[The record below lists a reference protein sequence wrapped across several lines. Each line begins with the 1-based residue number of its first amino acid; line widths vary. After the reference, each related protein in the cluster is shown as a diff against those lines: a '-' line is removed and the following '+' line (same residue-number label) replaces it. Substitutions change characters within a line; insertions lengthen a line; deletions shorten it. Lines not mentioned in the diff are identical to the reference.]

1 MYALENIMLSIK
13 NEVLDA
19 VFVNKLYIKF
29 DGKYLLEGNCR
40 ANLIFFF
47 KKFLLQRKC
56 AYLNVS
62 VFYFYLIS
70 RILKFLQVKHWLD
83 IVHSHL
89 YTTMD
94 TPNRTA
100 REKKMLIC
108 KFRISTHTKLPL
120 GILKPNFMNS
130 Y

>member
-1 MYALENIMLSIK
+1 MYALENITLSIK

-29 DGKYLLEGNCR
+29 DGKYLLEGKCR
-40 ANLIFFF
+40 ANLIFL

-62 VFYFYLIS
+62 IFYFYLIS
-70 RILKFLQVKHWLD
+70 RILKFLQLKHRLG

-94 TPNRTA
+94 TPKRTA

-108 KFRISTHTKLPL
+108 KFRISTHTQLPI